1 MPSEGGS
8 VNNSVNVSWFVQVI
22 TFTDKHT
29 GCTFQIRPSIKACDV
44 YHGNQRQPSALWWKE
59 RHEVKWSEQWDS
71 DRNKHV
77 VMSMLITLNLSSVSR
92 EINGIKT
99 EALTVICFFFVLFFL
114 PAPCFNCS
122 VTGFVAATGCV
133 SSFRSGRGYKRFT
146 ISEFQR
152 KTKLLKGKNMLTK

>member
-99 EALTVICFFFVLFFL
+99 EALTVICFVLF
-114 PAPCFNCS
+114 CFFYLLLVS
-122 VTGFVAATGCV
+122 TAQWLDLLLQQVAFPHLDLGGVTKDLQLV
-133 SSFRSGRGYKRFT
+133 SFKEKQNFWRA
-146 ISEFQR
+146 
-152 KTKLLKGKNMLTK
+152 KTC